1 MRSLAHGSLL
11 SVRRLLV
18 LAALAAV
25 VGVTGASAQAPPRVC
40 EGLTICSPVAGPWV
54 VVPAPVPPARVG
66 TAVWLLGCPDGFVGG
81 LDARVANPWVQV
93 RFPGLMGS
101 PVNPGITTRRDTVF
115 LATSVGLPGHTSSF
129 IPFIGCIPAE
139 GGPRTPT
146 GVGRVARPE
155 QLGTGPIIR
164 IVRPV
169 EVRRRRVRAGL
180 ACQKGQRLV
189 DWTASMGI
197 YTALHPTPRQ
207 LAKVHLTTE
216 LIKEHVWITA
226 TRSDLA
232 RTIPVQVQIHVLC
245 TGKFPT

>member
-1 MRSLAHGSLL
+1 
-11 SVRRLLV
+11 
-18 LAALAAV
+18 
-25 VGVTGASAQAPPRVC
+25 
-40 EGLTICSPVAGPWV
+40 
-54 VVPAPVPPARVG
+54 
-66 TAVWLLGCPDGFVGG
+66 
-81 LDARVANPWVQV
+81 
-93 RFPGLMGS
+93 MGS

-164 IVRPV
+164 IVRTV
-169 EVRRRRVRAGL
+169 EVRQPRVRAGQ
-180 ACQKGQRLV
+180 ACERGQRLV

-207 LAKVHLTTE
+207 LAKVHLTDG
-216 LIKEHVWITA
+216 A
-226 TRSDLA
+226 DQGA
-232 RTIPVQVQIHVLC
+232 RLDHGDP
-245 TGKFPT
+245 

>member
-1 MRSLAHGSLL
+1 VS
-11 SVRRLLV
+11 RLLLLGA
-18 LAALAAV
+18 LAALVAV
-25 VGVTGASAQAPPRVC
+25 PGTSAQSPPRVC

-54 VVPAPVPPARVG
+54 VVPGPVPPARTG

-81 LDARVANPWVQV
+81 LDARVANPWVQI

-115 LATSVGLPGHTSSF
+115 LATSVGRPGQTSSF

-146 GVGRVARPE
+146 GVGSVQRPE

-169 EVRRRRVRAGL
+169 EVRQARVRAGL
-180 ACQKGQRLV
+180 ACQRGQRLV
-189 DWTASMGI
+189 DWAASIGI
-197 YTALHPTPRQ
+197 YTALHPTKSQ
-207 LAKVHLTTE
+207 LAKVHVTTQ
-216 LIKEHVWITA
+216 LINEHVWVTA
-226 TRSDLA
+226 TRSNLSP
-232 RTIPVQVQIHVLC
+232 RIPVQVQIHVLC

>member
-1 MRSLAHGSLL
+1 
-11 SVRRLLV
+11 VRRLLLLLGV

-25 VGVTGASAQAPPRVC
+25 PGAPAQSPPRVC

-54 VVPAPVPPARVG
+54 VVPGPVPPARTG

-81 LDARVANPWVQV
+81 LDARVANPWVQI

-115 LATSVGLPGHTSSF
+115 LATSVGRPGQTSSF

-146 GVGRVARPE
+146 GVGSVQRPE

-169 EVRRRRVRAGL
+169 EVRQARVRAGL
-180 ACQKGQRLV
+180 ACQRGQRLV
-189 DWTASMGI
+189 DWAASIGI
-197 YTALHPTPRQ
+197 YTALHPTKSQ
-207 LAKVHLTTE
+207 LAKVHVTTQ
-216 LIKEHVWITA
+216 LINEHVWVTA
-226 TRSDLA
+226 TRSNLSP
-232 RTIPVQVQIHVLC
+232 RIPVQVQIHVLC

>member
-1 MRSLAHGSLL
+1 
-11 SVRRLLV
+11 VRRLLLLLGV

-25 VGVTGASAQAPPRVC
+25 PGAPAQSPPRVC

-54 VVPAPVPPARVG
+54 VVPGPVPPARTG

-81 LDARVANPWVQV
+81 LDARVANPWVQI

-115 LATSVGLPGHTSSF
+115 LATSVGRPGQTSSF

-146 GVGRVARPE
+146 GVGSVQLPE

-169 EVRRRRVRAGL
+169 EVRQARVRAGL
-180 ACQKGQRLV
+180 ACRRGQRLI
-189 DWTASMGI
+189 DWAASIGI
-197 YTALHPTPRQ
+197 YTALHPTKSQ
-207 LAKVHLTTE
+207 LAKVHVTTQ
-216 LIKEHVWITA
+216 LIADHVWITA
-226 TRSDLA
+226 TRSNLSP
-232 RTIPVQVQIHVLC
+232 RIPVQVQIHVLC
-245 TGKFPT
+245 TGKFPA

>member
-1 MRSLAHGSLL
+1 
-11 SVRRLLV
+11 VRRAL
-18 LAALAAV
+18 ALAAV
-25 VGVTGASAQAPPRVC
+25 AVAAVVVSGASAQAPPRVC

-54 VVPAPVPPARVG
+54 VVPAPVPPARLG

-164 IVRPV
+164 IVRTV
-169 EVRRRRVRAGL
+169 EVRQPRVRAGQ
-180 ACQKGQRLV
+180 ACNRGQRLV

>member
-1 MRSLAHGSLL
+1 
-11 SVRRLLV
+11 VRRVLALAV
-18 LAALAAV
+18 LAAAL
-25 VGVTGASAQAPPRVC
+25 VTVPGAPAQAPPRVC

-54 VVPAPVPPARVG
+54 VVPGPAPPARTG
-66 TAVWLLGCPDGFVGG
+66 RAVWLLGCPNGFVGG

-115 LATSVGLPGHTSSF
+115 LATSVGPAGRPSSF
-129 IPFIGCIPAE
+129 IPFVGCIPAE

-146 GVGRVARPE
+146 GVGSARPE
-155 QLGTGPIIR
+155 QLGLGPIVR

-169 EVRRRRVRAGL
+169 EVTRPRVRAGL
-180 ACQKGQRLV
+180 ACRDGQRLV
-189 DWTASMGI
+189 DWSASLGI

-207 LAKVHLTTE
+207 LAKVHLTTR

-226 TRSDLA
+226 TRSDLPT
-232 RTIPVQVQIHVLC
+232 RIPVQVQIHVLC
-245 TGKFPT
+245 TGRFS

>member
-1 MRSLAHGSLL
+1 LL
-11 SVRRLLV
+11 LG
-18 LAALAAV
+18 ALAAV
-25 VGVTGASAQAPPRVC
+25 VAVPSASAQAPPRVC

-54 VVPAPVPPARVG
+54 VVPGPVPPARTS

-81 LDARVANPWVQV
+81 LDARVANPWVQI

-115 LATSVGLPGHTSSF
+115 FATSVGRPGQTSSF
-129 IPFIGCIPAE
+129 IPFIGCVPAE

-146 GVGRVARPE
+146 GVGSVQRPE

-169 EVRRRRVRAGL
+169 EVRQPRVRAGL
-180 ACQKGQRLV
+180 ACQRGQRLV
-189 DWTASMGI
+189 DWAASIGI
-197 YTALHPTPRQ
+197 YTALHPTRSQ
-207 LAKVHLTTE
+207 LDKVHVTTQ

-226 TRSDLA
+226 TRSDLSP
-232 RTIPVQVQIHVLC
+232 RIPVQVQIHVLC
-245 TGKFPT
+245 TGRFPS

>member
-1 MRSLAHGSLL
+1 VRRALLL
-11 SVRRLLV
+11 S
-18 LAALAAV
+18 ALAVVV

-54 VVPAPVPPARVG
+54 VVPGPVAPARTG

-115 LATSVGLPGHTSSF
+115 LATSVGPAGRASSF

-146 GVGRVARPE
+146 GITRVTQPE
-155 QLGTGPIIR
+155 QLGAGPIVR
-164 IVRPV
+164 IVRAV
-169 EVRRRRVRAGL
+169 EVRKPRVRAGL
-180 ACQKGQRLV
+180 ACKRGQRLV
-189 DWTASMGI
+189 DWASALGI

-207 LAKVHLTTE
+207 LAKVHLATE

-226 TRSDLA
+226 TRHDLA
-232 RTIPVQVQIHVLC
+232 PNIAVQAQIHVLC
-245 TGKFPT
+245 TGSFGK